1 MADDKQSFGEQA
13 AKFSLYAP
21 LAAIGLGIVTA
32 GVREQSVMLY
42 AIPILNLTLLA
53 AGLVLGIVALI
64 SMKRFGT
71 EGILGRAIGGIVLN
85 GIVLACL
92 AALLLPVLAAR
103 QVKTRIVQHWRM
115 PHSSTAANNGPID
128 ITFNADGTFRMDTV
142 SPTAGPLVVLGN
154 WSINRPREI
163 HASMISVNGKPIGP
177 PPKEMDLG
185 IVTSVTADHL
195 SLKTDNGF
203 EEYDR
208 VP

>member
-21 LAAIGLGIVTA
+21 LVAIGLGIVTA

-42 AIPILNLTLLA
+42 AIPILNLTLLV
-53 AGLVLGIVALI
+53 AGFILGIVALM

-71 EGILGRAIGGIVLN
+71 ERILGRAIGGIVLN

-92 AALLLPVLAAR
+92 AALLLPVLAAG
-103 QVKTRIVQHWRM
+103 QVKTRIVQHWRL

-128 ITFNADGTFRMDTV
+128 IAFSADGTYRMDTV

-154 WSINRPREI
+154 WSMNRSQQI
-163 HASMISVNGKPIGP
+163 HITIVTVNGKPVGP

-185 IVTSVTADHL
+185 IVNTVTADHL

-208 VP
+208 VK